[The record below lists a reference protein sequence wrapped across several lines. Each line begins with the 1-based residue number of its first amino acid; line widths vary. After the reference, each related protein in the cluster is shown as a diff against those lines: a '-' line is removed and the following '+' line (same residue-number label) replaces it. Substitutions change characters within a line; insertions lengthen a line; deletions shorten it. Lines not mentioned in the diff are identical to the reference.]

1 MDLSSDS
8 GWIENSM
15 ASLSLELNTTGERD
29 GSFWTGLLR
38 KACLVLKPTGIVP
51 IVATSYRAR
60 AQVEDG
66 YRQLLYFAHVSAP
79 ADVLA
84 SKT

>member
-8 GWIENSM
+8 GWFENSM
-15 ASLSLELNTTGERD
+15 TSLSLEPSTLGERD
-29 GSFWTGLLR
+29 GSFGTGFLR
-38 KACLVLKPTGIVP
+38 KACLVLSPTGIIP
-51 IVATSYRAR
+51 IVATSYRTR

-66 YRQLLYFAHVSAP
+66 YRQLPYFAQVP
-79 ADVLA
+79 PTADVLV